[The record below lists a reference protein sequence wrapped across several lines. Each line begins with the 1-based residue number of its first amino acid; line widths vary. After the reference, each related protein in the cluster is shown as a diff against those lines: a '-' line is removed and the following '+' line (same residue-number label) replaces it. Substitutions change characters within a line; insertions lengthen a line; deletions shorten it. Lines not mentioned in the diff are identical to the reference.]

1 MRWGRGACI
10 LRASMAMTARS
21 KRRGQTASPY
31 VEVRRSGIHG
41 TGVFAARDVPRGK
54 RVLEYVGEK
63 IGKAEAE
70 RRSIAQI
77 ERAGESGGAAVF
89 VFELNSRYDI
99 DGDVP
104 WNTARFINH
113 SCSPNCEV
121 EIVRGRI
128 WIVARRRIRRGE
140 ELTYDYGYDF
150 ESFEDHPCRCGSRG
164 CVGYIVR
171 TGLRRRLK
179 RVLAERR
186 PVDEMA
192 A

>member
-1 MRWGRGACI
+1 MAQGIRGKA
-10 LRASMAMTARS
+10 RAAT
-21 KRRGQTASPY
+21 TSPHI
-31 VEVRRSGIHG
+31 EVRRSEIHG
-41 TGVFAARDVPRGK
+41 TGVFASREIARGTK
-54 RVLEYVGEK
+54 VLEYVGEK

-77 ERAGESGGAAVF
+77 ERASASGGAAVF

-121 EIVRGRI
+121 EIARGRI
-128 WIVARRRIRRGE
+128 WIVARRRIRAGE
-140 ELTYDYGYDF
+140 ELSYDYGYDF
-150 ESFEDHPCRCGSRG
+150 EAFEEHPCRCGSRA
-164 CVGYIVR
+164 CAGYIVR

-179 RVLAERR
+179 RVLAENSK
-186 PVDEMA
+186 PGA
-192 A
+192 

>member
-1 MRWGRGACI
+1 MALMNKPEGREPT
-10 LRASMAMTARS
+10 S
-21 KRRGQTASPY
+21 SPY

-41 TGVFAARDVPRGK
+41 TGVFAAREVPKGRK
-54 RVLEYVGEK
+54 VLEYVGEK

-77 ERAGESGGAAVF
+77 ERAAESGGAAVF

-99 DGDVP
+99 DGDFP
-104 WNTARFINH
+104 WNTARFMNH

-121 EIVRGRI
+121 RIARGRI
-128 WIVARRRIRRGE
+128 WIVSRRKIRAGE

-150 ESFEDHPCRCGSRG
+150 ESFEEHPCRCGSRS

-179 RVLAERR
+179 RVLGEKVRVAPKRLG
-186 PVDEMA
+186 
-192 A
+192 